1 MAEDTVDEAIKTFNL
16 EPRAINLPDISGTGL
31 PGLTTTGICCT
42 RSVPLVGAHGYW
54 SSLASRLME
63 VFPIDADIAHH
74 LATNYGD
81 RAWTLLAISPHLNT
95 RLVPDLPFIEAEI
108 THGVRSEAACTA
120 ADVIARR
127 TRLSFLDASKALQVL
142 PRVIN
147 IMAEELHWTA
157 ARKEQELVD
166 SIRFL
171 DSMGLKQV
179 KIAFAQDDKPRIK
192 VNGSSSVSTMAGGI
206 RVDLNGVSAGQ
217 TLRNSRAIQS
227 Q

>member
-16 EPRAINLPDISGTGL
+16 QPRAIPLPDISGTGL
-31 PGLTTTGICCT
+31 LGFTTSGRCFT
-42 RSVPLVGAHGYW
+42 RNVPLVGAHGYW

-81 RAWTLLAISPHLNT
+81 RAWALLAISPSLNN
-95 RLVPDLPFIEAEI
+95 RLLPNLPFIEAEI

-142 PRVIN
+142 PRVIE
-147 IMAEELHWTA
+147 IMAEELQWSA
-157 ARKEQELVD
+157 ARKEQELAD

-171 DSMGLKQV
+171 DSMGLKKE
-179 KIAFAQDDKPRIK
+179 KITFAQEDRLRIK
-192 VNGSSSVSTMAGGI
+192 ASGSSPVPQIPTMAGGI
-206 RVDLNGVSAGQ
+206 EVDVNGLGAGQ
-217 TLRNSRAIQS
+217 ALRDTRAI
-227 Q
+227 